1 MTAKNRMGHRDHK
14 LLSMLIPGLIM
25 CLTMAAV
32 PGFGQKGSACPLTD
46 TQSKKAIAAWGKIA
60 DFITNEPRCVNCHGG
75 VNPYIDGVGLDPG
88 DTFQFAGTP
97 PSFLEHGGGKQKH
110 ENTGVMDQGCK
121 KCHDG
126 MAKQGTWVD
135 LGDKPVPW
143 PENSP
148 LPNWTL
154 APPFLAFVDKDA
166 TTLCRQIKKVTGTA
180 TKFLGHLKDDND
192 ETNFAGTAYL
202 GNRGLGDESLEG
214 ESVTIQPPSIS
225 HAAVMQLGKDW
236 VAAMGGTFQGD
247 EGCGCELT
255 HSLWSGQI
263 HYLKQ
268 FAGDEGSN
276 ELQDWS
282 YQSLSTVTLTVHNG
296 VGSVNGR
303 VAGKVESQSR
313 LRVATGGGGVTHRK
327 EGSNSS
333 ETKGGGTLPLTLDV
347 TTDDASGTYAI
358 SLGSVNGKD
367 GMPQPGKGSV
377 QQKWTRCTRD
387 DCKSGETDTPYMPG
401 LPSLSPLSGKLTD
414 RNHIQAS
421 YFDKKENQGY
431 SKKGVVIE
439 TMFVDLWRT
448 GSSE

>member
-1 MTAKNRMGHRDHK
+1 MGHRDHK
-14 LLSMLIPGLIM
+14 LASMLIPGLIM
-25 CLTMAAV
+25 GLIMAAV
-32 PGFGQKGSACPLTD
+32 PGAGFGQKGPVCPLTD
-46 TQSKKAIAAWGKIA
+46 TQSKKAIDAWDKIA
-60 DFITNEPRCVNCHGG
+60 NFITNEPRCVNCHGG

-97 PSFLEHGGGKQKH
+97 PSFLEHGGGKQQH

-126 MAKQGTWVD
+126 MAKQGAWVA

-143 PENSP
+143 PEGSP

-202 GNRGLGDESLEG
+202 GNRGLGDDEVEG
-214 ESVTIQPPSIS
+214 ENITIQPPSIS
-225 HAAVMQLGKDW
+225 HAAVIKLGQDW

-247 EGCGCELT
+247 ESCGCELT

-268 FAGDEGSN
+268 FVGDEGSN

-282 YQSLSTVTLTVHNG
+282 NSSLNTVTLTVHNG
-296 VGSVNGR
+296 VGTMQGR
-303 VAGKVESQSR
+303 FEEKGQSHNR
-313 LRVATGGGGVTHRK
+313 QRVATGGDKTI
-327 EGSNSS
+327 GSDHN
-333 ETKGGGTLPLTLDV
+333 ETRGEGTLPVTLDIAI
-347 TTDDASGTYAI
+347 DDTSGAYTI
-358 SLGSVNGKD
+358 NLDSVKGKD
-367 GMPQPGKGSV
+367 GWPLPAQGKGKSTSTV
-377 QQKWTRCTRD
+377 CIRD
-387 DCKSGETDTPYMPG
+387 DCRSKESDTPFLPG

-421 YFDKKENQGY
+421 YFDKKQNQGY